1 MPVTGAKTRAPQ
13 HVCQTPL
20 PLASFRFYPA
30 GWNGC
35 MHALCLPQPI
45 SLGDGR
51 VTANGI
57 VLVGHPHD
65 QNYVEG
71 GRRVAEELGH
81 NRLHT

>member
-13 HVCQTPL
+13 HVCQTRL
-20 PLASFRFYPA
+20 TLVSFRFYTQLDRTDA
-30 GWNGC
+30 R
-35 MHALCLPQPI
+35 LPEPV

-65 QNYVEG
+65 QDYIEG
-71 GRRVAEELGH
+71 GRCVAEKLGH
-81 NRLHT
+81 NRLHP